1 MTWLLANGGDV
12 ALRDAD
18 GDTPLHSCEEV
29 DCAALLVAAG
39 ADLMAANDEGKI
51 PYVVAAEDCRLDLAV
66 YLKKV
71 RWPRGGCCGC
81 AETLP
86 CTF

>member
-1 MTWLLANGGDV
+1 MLEWLLANGGDV

-29 DCAALLVAAG
+29 ECAELLIAAG
-39 ADLMAANDEGKI
+39 AELMAENEEKKI
-51 PYVVAAEDCRLDLAV
+51 PYVIAAEECRLDLAV

-71 RWPRGGCCGC
+71 SGS
-81 AETLP
+81 
-86 CTF
+86 